1 VAVYI
6 LKRTASFLVTL
17 VAASL
22 FIYFM
27 LNLLGGDP
35 AAVMLG
41 DDANAADIAAIRERL
56 GLNRPWYVQYGEWIG
71 GFFTGDL
78 GASIITGREI
88 APTLAQR
95 AAVTIPL
102 ALFSS
107 VIAITVAMSAG
118 VYNAL
123 HYRDLSGAFVSGAS
137 LVGIAIPN
145 FWFGILASTYFAV
158 RLGWFPAGGFPG
170 WDAGLLAAL
179 TSLFLPA
186 MTIGLSQAS
195 TLTRHVRSSVLSV
208 SREDF
213 IRTARSRGLTKRAA
227 LWRHGMRN
235 AALPVITVLGIQI
248 GNLISG
254 TVVVENVFFLPGLGR
269 MVVVAVGQRDL
280 LIVQSTLMVIV
291 ALVVVINFVTD
302 IIYTLLDP
310 RTKARAA

>member
-1 VAVYI
+1 MAVY
-6 LKRTASFLVTL
+6 LVKRTASFTLTL

-27 LNLLGGDP
+27 LNLLAGDP
-35 AAVMLG
+35 AAAMLG
-41 DDANAADIAAIRERL
+41 DDANPADIAAIRERL
-56 GLNRPWYVQYGEWIG
+56 GLNRPWHVIYAEWIT

-78 GASIITGREI
+78 GESIITGREI
-88 APTLAQR
+88 APTLVQR

-102 ALFSS
+102 ALYSS
-107 VIAITVAMSAG
+107 IIAIMVAVSAG

-123 HYRDLSGAFVSGAS
+123 HYRDLSGALVSGAS

-145 FWFGILASTYFAV
+145 FWFGIMLSTYFAV

-170 WDAGLLAAL
+170 WDAGFGPAILAL
-179 TSLFLPA
+179 TLPA
-186 MTIGLSQAS
+186 LTIGLSQAS
-195 TLTRHVRSSVLSV
+195 TLTRHVRSSVLGV

-235 AALPVITVLGIQI
+235 AALPVLTVLGIQI
-248 GNLISG
+248 GNLVSG

-280 LIVQSTLMVIV
+280 QIVQSTLMIIV
-291 ALVVVINFVTD
+291 AMVVVINYLTD
-302 IIYTLLDP
+302 IVYTVLDP
-310 RTKARAA
+310 RTKAKAV

>member
-1 VAVYI
+1 VALFL
-6 LKRTASFLVTL
+6 LKRTASFVFTL

-27 LNLLGGDP
+27 LNLLAGDP

-41 DDANAADIAAIRERL
+41 EDANAADIAAMRERL
-56 GLNRPWYVQYGEWIG
+56 GLNRPWYVQYWDWIT

-78 GASIITGREI
+78 GVSIITGREI
-88 APTLAQR
+88 APTLVQR
-95 AAVTIPL
+95 ASVTIPL

-107 VIAITVAMSAG
+107 LIAVVVAIGAG

-123 HYRDLSGAFVSGAS
+123 HYRDLSGALVSGAS
-137 LVGIAIPN
+137 LIGVAVPN
-145 FWFGILASTYFAV
+145 FWFGILAATYLAV
-158 RLGWFPAGGFPG
+158 RFKLFPAGGFPG
-170 WDAGLLAAL
+170 WDTGFWTAVN
-179 TSLFLPA
+179 SLFLPA
-186 MTIGLSQAS
+186 VTIGLSQAS
-195 TLTRHVRSSVLSV
+195 ILTRHVRSSVLSV

-213 IRTARSRGLTKRAA
+213 IRTARSRGLTRRAA

-280 LIVQSTLMVIV
+280 LIVQSTLMIIV
-291 ALVVVINFVTD
+291 ALVVVINFITD
-302 IIYTLLDP
+302 VVYTLLDP
-310 RTKARAA
+310 RTKARSL

>member
-1 VAVYI
+1 MAVYI
-6 LKRTASFLVTL
+6 IKRTASFIITL
-17 VAASL
+17 IAASL

-56 GLNRPWYVQYGEWIG
+56 GLNRPWYVRYSEWIT

-78 GASIITGREI
+78 GVSIITGREI
-88 APTLAQR
+88 APTLVQR
-95 AAVTIPL
+95 ASVTIPL

-107 VIAITVAMSAG
+107 IIAVVVAISAG

-123 HYRDLSGAFVSGAS
+123 HYRDLSGALVSGAS
-137 LVGIAIPN
+137 LVGIAIHN
-145 FWFGILASTYFAV
+145 FWFGILAATYLAV
-158 RLGWFPAGGFPG
+158 KLGWFPAGGFPG
-170 WDAGLLAAL
+170 WDAGLGTAL
-179 TSLFLPA
+179 MSLFLPA
-186 MTIGLSQAS
+186 VTIGLSQAS
-195 TLTRHVRSSVLSV
+195 TLTRHVRSSVLGV

-291 ALVVVINFVTD
+291 AMVVVINFFTD
-302 IIYTLLDP
+302 IVYTLLDP

>member
-1 VAVYI
+1 MTLFL
-6 LKRTASFLVTL
+6 LKRTASFVFTL

-27 LNLLGGDP
+27 LNLLAGDP

-41 DDANAADIAAIRERL
+41 EDANAADIAAIRERL
-56 GLNRPWYVQYGEWIG
+56 GLNRPWYVQYWDWIT
-71 GFFTGDL
+71 GFFTGDM
-78 GASIITGREI
+78 GVSVITGREI
-88 APTLAQR
+88 APTLVQR

-107 VIAITVAMSAG
+107 LIAVVVSIGAG

-123 HYRDLSGAFVSGAS
+123 HYRDLSGALVSGAS
-137 LVGIAIPN
+137 LIGVAVPN
-145 FWFGILASTYFAV
+145 FWFGILAATYLAV
-158 RLGWFPAGGFPG
+158 RFQLFPAGGFPG
-170 WDAGLLAAL
+170 WDAGFWTAVN
-179 TSLFLPA
+179 SLFLPA
-186 MTIGLSQAS
+186 VTIGLSQAS
-195 TLTRHVRSSVLSV
+195 ILTRHVRSSVLSV

-213 IRTARSRGLTKRAA
+213 IRTARSRGLTRRAA

-280 LIVQSTLMVIV
+280 LIVQSTLMIIV
-291 ALVVVINFVTD
+291 ALVVVINFITD
-302 IIYTLLDP
+302 VVYTLLDP
-310 RTKARAA
+310 RTKARSL